1 MKALV
6 KHSPKEG
13 IWMEDVPDPKC
24 GPGEVRIRITHT
36 AICGTDKHIFEWD
49 EWAQNNLKL
58 PLIVGHEFCGIID
71 EVGPHVTHYKA
82 GDRVS
87 GEGHITCGNC
97 RNCRAG
103 KKHLCPETIGVG
115 VHRDGAFAEYLV
127 IPESNVWPLHEDIPS
142 EIAAFFDPLGNAV
155 HTALAFNITGEDILI
170 CGAGPIGMMAAA
182 ICKFSG
188 SRNIVVTDIN
198 DYRLNLAKELGA
210 SRTVNPRKEDIGTV
224 FEDLGI
230 SHGFDV
236 GLEMSGNPEAFNQMI
251 SLMYNGGNIA
261 LLGLLPNSTKV
272 DWNKVIF
279 KGLNIKGIYGRE
291 MYDTWY
297 KMTQMIRSGLSVSK
311 VLTHHYKIDDFQ
323 EAFKVIE
330 SGNCGKVVLEW

>member
-71 EVGPHVTHYKA
+71 EVGSHVTHYKV

-198 DYRLNLAKELGA
+198 DYRLNLAKDLGA

-224 FEDLGI
+224 FEELGI

-311 VLTHHYKIDDFQ
+311 VLTHHFKIDDFQ
-323 EAFKVIE
+323 KAFKVIE

>member
-71 EVGPHVTHYKA
+71 EVGPHVTHYKV

-155 HTALAFNITGEDILI
+155 HTALAFNITGEDILV

-198 DYRLNLAKELGA
+198 DYRLNLAKDLGA

-224 FEDLGI
+224 FEELGI

-311 VLTHHYKIDDFQ
+311 VLTHHFKIDDFQ
-323 EAFKVIE
+323 KAFKVIE

>member
-71 EVGPHVTHYKA
+71 EVGPHVTHYNA

-127 IPESNVWPLHEDIPS
+127 IPESNVWPLHEGIPS

-198 DYRLNLAKELGA
+198 DYRLNLAKDLGA

-224 FEDLGI
+224 FEELGI

-311 VLTHHYKIDDFQ
+311 VLTHHFKIDDFQ
-323 EAFKVIE
+323 KAFKVIE

>member
-71 EVGPHVTHYKA
+71 EVGPHVTHYKV

-198 DYRLNLAKELGA
+198 DYRLNLAKDLGA
-210 SRTVNPRKEDIGTV
+210 TRTVNPRKEDIGSV
-224 FEDLGI
+224 FEELGI

-236 GLEMSGNPEAFNQMI
+236 GLEMSGNPDAFNQMI

>member
-71 EVGPHVTHYKA
+71 EVGPHVTHYKV

-198 DYRLNLAKELGA
+198 DYRLNLAKDLGA

-224 FEDLGI
+224 FEELGI

-272 DWNKVIF
+272 DCDKVIF

-311 VLTHHYKIDDFQ
+311 VLTHHFKIDDFQ
-323 EAFKVIE
+323 KAFKVIE

>member
-49 EWAQNNLKL
+49 EWAKNNLKL
-58 PLIVGHEFCGIID
+58 PLIVGHEFSGIID

-155 HTALAFNITGEDILI
+155 HTALAYNITGEDILI

-198 DYRLNLAKELGA
+198 DYRLNLAKDLGA
-210 SRTVNPRKEDIGTV
+210 TRTVNPRKEDIGSV
-224 FEDLGI
+224 FEELGI

-236 GLEMSGNPEAFNQMI
+236 GLEMSGNADAFNQMI

-330 SGNCGKVVLEW
+330 SGKCGKVVLEW

>member
-71 EVGPHVTHYKA
+71 EVGPHVTHYKV

-198 DYRLNLAKELGA
+198 DYRLNLAKDLGA

-224 FEDLGI
+224 FEELGI

-261 LLGLLPNSTKV
+261 LLGLLPSSTKV

-311 VLTHHYKIDDFQ
+311 VLTHHFKIDDFQ
-323 EAFKVIE
+323 KAFKVIE

>member
-71 EVGPHVTHYKA
+71 EVGPHVTHYKV

-127 IPESNVWPLHEDIPS
+127 IPESNVWPLHEGIPS

-198 DYRLNLAKELGA
+198 DYRLNLAKDLGA

-224 FEDLGI
+224 FEELGI

-311 VLTHHYKIDDFQ
+311 VLTHHFKIDDFQ
-323 EAFKVIE
+323 KAFKVIE

>member
-13 IWMEDVPDPKC
+13 IWMEDVPNPKC

-71 EVGPHVTHYKA
+71 EVGPQVTHYKV

-198 DYRLNLAKELGA
+198 DDRINLAKDLGA

-224 FEDLGI
+224 FEELGI

-311 VLTHHYKIDDFQ
+311 VLTHHFKIDDFQ
-323 EAFKVIE
+323 KAFKVIE

>member
-71 EVGPHVTHYKA
+71 EVGPQVTHYKV

-198 DYRLNLAKELGA
+198 DYRLNLAKDLGA
-210 SRTVNPRKEDIGTV
+210 TRTVNPRKEDIGSV
-224 FEDLGI
+224 FEELGI

-236 GLEMSGNPEAFNQMI
+236 GLEMSGNPDAFNQMI

-311 VLTHHYKIDDFQ
+311 VLTHHFKIDDFQ
-323 EAFKVIE
+323 KAFKVIE

>member
-49 EWAQNNLKL
+49 EWAQNNLNL

-71 EVGPHVTHYKA
+71 EVGPQVTHYNV

-198 DYRLNLAKELGA
+198 DYRLNLAKDLGA

-224 FEDLGI
+224 FEELGI

-311 VLTHHYKIDDFQ
+311 VLTHHFKIDDFQ
-323 EAFKVIE
+323 KAFKVIE

>member
-13 IWMEDVPDPKC
+13 IWMEDVPYPKC

-71 EVGPHVTHYKA
+71 EVGPHVTHYKV

-155 HTALAFNITGEDILI
+155 HTALAFNITGEDLLI

-198 DYRLNLAKELGA
+198 DYRLNLAKDLGA

-224 FEDLGI
+224 FEELGI

-291 MYDTWY
+291 MYDTWH

-311 VLTHHYKIDDFQ
+311 VLTHHFKIDDFQ
-323 EAFKVIE
+323 KAFKVIE

>member
-71 EVGPHVTHYKA
+71 EVGPHVTHYKV

-97 RNCRAG
+97 CNCRAG

-115 VHRDGAFAEYLV
+115 IHRDGAFAEYLV

-198 DYRLNLAKELGA
+198 DYRLNLAKDLGA

-224 FEDLGI
+224 FEELGI

-272 DWNKVIF
+272 DWNEVIF

-311 VLTHHYKIDDFQ
+311 VLTHHFKIDDFQ
-323 EAFKVIE
+323 KAFKVIE
-330 SGNCGKVVLEW
+330 GGNCGKVVLEW